1 MLVIQIF
8 YFSETC
14 YIVPA
19 TTSRLGMC
27 ILYPV
32 AHARHNKGIP
42 RCFSAIKGIYAFIN
56 FSKIS
61 NVASNIIKYKI

>member
-1 MLVIQIF
+1 
-8 YFSETC
+8 
-14 YIVPA
+14 VPA